1 MDVNI
6 IEKGIE
12 WIDKVLALMDK
23 YRVRTILKAIVVIVI
38 FGLSIASYVAV
49 ALAKGNPPSPVLPLC
64 ISNISTL

>member
-38 FGLSIASYVAV
+38 LGLSIAF
-49 ALAKGNPPSPVLPLC
+49 LKNPTSPPLHA
-64 ISNISTL
+64 TPTPL

>member
-38 FGLSIASYVAV
+38 LGLSIAF
-49 ALAKGNPPSPVLPLC
+49 LKNPTW
-64 ISNISTL
+64 IFEQYKE